1 MSHLVDY
8 FMFYQE
14 NDCMSQPHKK
24 RRTNNLVKPNS
35 LKSNESSLENQT
47 IERKPA
53 ILSLQHGCFLE
64 LALTDEDHPPMGF
77 FPILSL
83 PEGFTAV
90 MVPMQIAIINKEFLE
105 KYDWDVITL

>member
-1 MSHLVDY
+1 M
-8 FMFYQE
+8 
-14 NDCMSQPHKK
+14 
-24 RRTNNLVKPNS
+24 VKPNS

-47 IERKPA
+47 KERKPA

-83 PEGFTAV
+83 PEGFSAV